1 MTWGPLKADG
11 RMAAKSALKIRAAL
25 AQTAEFKLVYESYL
39 RTQPNV
45 SDNRAQDRARA
56 RAWVMLN
63 VRVNMMALMGVLERV
78 YAEGWVTGEAGADEA
93 LIKAREIKKAADDL
107 IDWSKWQPGDEA
119 AALLIRPTK
128 AFERF
133 LGSFGV
139 TLKDLTNT
147 TVNDIGNSIAD
158 ALEQGL
164 SANQAA
170 KLIKRNVASSSRA
183 LTIAITE
190 QNRAMSAATIN
201 RYKEMQI
208 PEMEW
213 EVSDPCPK
221 CAQNAN
227 QVVQIG
233 GTFNSGNTQPPA
245 HPNCRCALLPVIPD
259 FDEMGVSG
267 SIGEGPTLG
276 VETSDLIDETN
287 LYAPRSFKKGADE
300 DIYSMMKEEQG
311 AYIEKLSKEQ
321 LKAVAGYQAEGTY
334 DEINNFLRGKGQISP
349 ENKKL
354 MKTLDK
360 VIEDSG
366 FNYNLKV
373 YRGISDDTGA
383 FTNLKIGDTILE
395 KGYSS
400 TSPNPA
406 VAEAFANSTVIE
418 GKPVV
423 LEIDLPFGQPALAS
437 DVASNRLFGYD
448 MVEEDE
454 MMIDI
459 TGFTRLNEVTLPRDI
474 TLEVT
479 EIIDKENARY
489 VRTRIKQ

>member
-25 AQTAEFKLVYESYL
+25 TQTAEFKRVYESYL
-39 RTQPNV
+39 LTQPNL
-45 SDNRAQDRARA
+45 SDKQSQDRARA

-78 YAEGWVTGEAGADEA
+78 YAEGWVTGTAAADEA
-93 LIKAREIKKAADDL
+93 IAQAKEARKAFEGDL
-107 IDWSKWQPGDEA
+107 IDWSKWNPGDEA

-133 LGSFGV
+133 LSSFGV
-139 TLKDLTNT
+139 TLKELTNT

-170 KLIKRNVASSSRA
+170 KLIRRNVATSSRA

-208 PEMEW
+208 QEMEW

-227 QVVQIG
+227 QVVRIG

-259 FDEMGVSG
+259 FDQLAMQNGVVDTAPTQAMSAEKIQELNTYQLQDKKFMEIAYKQPG
-267 SIGEGPTLG
+267 VRGETEAYQALNDYKSYGYSRINYYLRTGQVSPIEASRTKDYIKAMDKAMKAAPGLPEPVVSYRVLG
-276 VETSDLIDETN
+276 QVNSSDIDE
-287 LYAPRSFKKGADE
+287 LFGS
-300 DIYSMMKEEQG
+300 
-311 AYIEKLSKEQ
+311 
-321 LKAVAGYQAEGTY
+321 LKPGDVW
-334 DEINNFLRGKGQISP
+334 I
-349 ENKKL
+349 
-354 MKTLDK
+354 DK
-360 VIEDSG
+360 
-366 FNYNLKV
+366 
-373 YRGISDDTGA
+373 A
-383 FTNLKIGDTILE
+383 
-395 KGYSS
+395 YSS
-400 TSPNPA
+400 TSLNKEYVESFKTGWLVEIENPEGTKG
-406 VAEAFANSTVIE
+406 VMLDGLKSKGGYKNFEDEWLLPRNSSFEVIE
-418 GKPVV
+418 TNP
-423 LEIDLPFGQPALAS
+423 S
-437 DVASNRLFGYD
+437 
-448 MVEEDE
+448 
-454 MMIDI
+454 
-459 TGFTRLNEVTLPRDI
+459 TRTM
-474 TLEVT
+474 
-479 EIIDKENARY
+479 K
-489 VRTRIKQ
+489 VRVKQ

>member
-259 FDEMGVSG
+259 FGDPILDV
-267 SIGEGPTLG
+267 
-276 VETSDLIDETN
+276 
-287 LYAPRSFKKGADE
+287 
-300 DIYSMMKEEQG
+300 Q
-311 AYIEKLSKEQ
+311 
-321 LKAVAGYQAEGTY
+321 
-334 DEINNFLRGKGQISP
+334 GQISP
-349 ENKKL
+349 APEQTELIGTNPFFKSGGSVSRPLRFADDAVQEATATLESMADLLGEEWDDSIGVKFTKFALEPGGVVNGTKQVRLAQLPDGLGGAISYTRRGLDDILDAGDEGVFENMVDTAPHLYINYLGSTGIVPQTGTSLAQSVIKEAADNNL
-354 MKTLDK
+354 GIILESATL
-360 VIEDSG
+360 ESSG
-366 FNYNLKV
+366 FWRKMGLKPLSAEEGEAYYGLTAQEV
-373 YRGISDDTGA
+373 VA
-383 FTNLKIGDTILE
+383 LVE
-395 KGYSS
+395 K
-400 TSPNPA
+400 
-406 VAEAFANSTVIE
+406 
-418 GKPVV
+418 
-423 LEIDLPFGQPALAS
+423 
-437 DVASNRLFGYD
+437 
-448 MVEEDE
+448 
-454 MMIDI
+454 MM
-459 TGFTRLNEVTLPRDI
+459 P
-474 TLEVT
+474 
-479 EIIDKENARY
+479 
-489 VRTRIKQ
+489 

>member
-1 MTWGPLKADG
+1 
-11 RMAAKSALKIRAAL
+11 MAAKSAVKIRAAL
-25 AQTAEFKLVYESYL
+25 AQTAEFKRVYESYL
-39 RTQPNV
+39 LTQPNL
-45 SDNRAQDRARA
+45 SDKPSQDRARA

-78 YAEGWVTGEAGADEA
+78 YAEGWVTGEAAADEA
-93 LIKAREIKKAADDL
+93 IAQAKEARKAFEGDL

-133 LGSFGV
+133 LSSFGV
-139 TLKDLTNT
+139 TLKELTNT

-170 KLIKRNVASSSRA
+170 KLIRRNVATSSRA

-227 QVVQIG
+227 QVVRIG

-259 FDEMGVSG
+259 FGV
-267 SIGEGPTLG
+267 
-276 VETSDLIDETN
+276 
-287 LYAPRSFKKGADE
+287 
-300 DIYSMMKEEQG
+300 DIP
-311 AYIEKLSKEQ
+311 
-321 LKAVAGYQAEGTY
+321 EGTGLVP
-334 DEINNFLRGKGQISP
+334 IPSR
-349 ENKKL
+349 
-354 MKTLDK
+354 
-360 VIEDSG
+360 
-366 FNYNLKV
+366 
-373 YRGISDDTGA
+373 
-383 FTNLKIGDTILE
+383 
-395 KGYSS
+395 
-400 TSPNPA
+400 
-406 VAEAFANSTVIE
+406 
-418 GKPVV
+418 
-423 LEIDLPFGQPALAS
+423 
-437 DVASNRLFGYD
+437 
-448 MVEEDE
+448 
-454 MMIDI
+454 
-459 TGFTRLNEVTLPRDI
+459 
-474 TLEVT
+474 
-479 EIIDKENARY
+479 
-489 VRTRIKQ
+489 

>member
-25 AQTAEFKLVYESYL
+25 TQTAEFKRVYESYL
-39 RTQPNV
+39 LTQPNL
-45 SDNRAQDRARA
+45 SDKQSQDRARA

-78 YAEGWVTGEAGADEA
+78 YAEGWVTGTAAADEA
-93 LIKAREIKKAADDL
+93 IAQAKEARKAFEGDL
-107 IDWSKWQPGDEA
+107 IDWSKWNPGDEA

-133 LGSFGV
+133 LSSFGV
-139 TLKDLTNT
+139 TLKELTNT

-170 KLIKRNVASSSRA
+170 KLIRRNVATSSRA

-227 QVVQIG
+227 QVVRIG

-259 FDEMGVSG
+259 FGDA
-267 SIGEGPTLG
+267 ILDT
-276 VETSDLIDETN
+276 
-287 LYAPRSFKKGADE
+287 
-300 DIYSMMKEEQG
+300 Q
-311 AYIEKLSKEQ
+311 
-321 LKAVAGYQAEGTY
+321 
-334 DEINNFLRGKGQISP
+334 GQISP
-349 ENKKL
+349 APEQTELIETNPFFKSGGSVSKPL
-354 MKTLDK
+354 RYVDDAVQEAAATLESMADLLGEEWDK
-360 VIEDSG
+360 SLGVKFTKFALEPGIVNGTKQVRLAQLPEGLGGAISYTRRGLDDIRVAGNAGAFDNMVDSAPHLYIEYLGSTGIVPQTGTSLAQTVIKEAADNNLGIILESATRESSG
-366 FNYNLKV
+366 FWRKMGLNPLSAEEGEAYYGLTAQEV
-373 YRGISDDTGA
+373 VA
-383 FTNLKIGDTILE
+383 LVE
-395 KGYSS
+395 KM
-400 TSPNPA
+400 
-406 VAEAFANSTVIE
+406 
-418 GKPVV
+418 KP
-423 LEIDLPFGQPALAS
+423 
-437 DVASNRLFGYD
+437 
-448 MVEEDE
+448 
-454 MMIDI
+454 
-459 TGFTRLNEVTLPRDI
+459 
-474 TLEVT
+474 
-479 EIIDKENARY
+479 
-489 VRTRIKQ
+489 